1 MDLNKTLMESA
12 KLDERLQEFHLPSN
26 RPGPERERCSAIL
39 CGVAFEHAESVK
51 ILLASGNFTSA
62 TGLLRLQYEALVRAM
77 WVFYAAS
84 DRIVSKMMSDLT
96 TESARVANNLP
107 MMSEMLDS
115 MAGKA
120 PKEATD
126 MLLEFKDYSWKP
138 LSSFVH
144 GGIHAVDRHGK
155 GYPLPL
161 LIQTL
166 KTTNGVSM
174 MAAMVLVILSGNPA
188 HVDKI
193 PSIQAEFRGCLPEI
207 KKGAGQG
214 QPSGQE

>member
-12 KLDERLQEFHLPSN
+12 RLDERLQEFLLPAN
-26 RPGPERERCSAIL
+26 QPVPERERCSAIL
-39 CGVAFEHAESVK
+39 CGVALEHAESVK
-51 ILLASGNFTSA
+51 ILLAAGNFTSA
-62 TGLLRLQYEALVRAM
+62 TGLLRLQYEGLVRAM
-77 WVFYAAS
+77 WIFYAAS
-84 DRIVSKMMSDLT
+84 DLIVGKMMSDLT

-115 MAGKA
+115 LIGKA

-126 MLLEFKDYSWKP
+126 MLLEFKEYSWKP

-166 KTTNGVSM
+166 KASNGVSI
-174 MAAMVLVILSGNPA
+174 MAAMLLIILSGSPA
-188 HVDKI
+188 HLGKI
-193 PSIQAEFRGCLPEI
+193 PSIQVESKGCLPEV
-207 KKGAGQG
+207 KKGAGQV
-214 QPSGQE
+214 